1 MGRDTGP
8 VERLSRRE
16 GVELE
21 LKGAR
26 LLAGKGALERR
37 PYPPGQHGRGR
48 QRPSEYATRLRE
60 KQRAKRFY
68 GLRERQ
74 FRSAYDRAGGG
85 AQLLRS
91 LELRLDNVLY
101 RLGFATT
108 RAQARQ
114 FVVHGHIRV
123 NERKVNV
130 PSYQLGPGDVVA
142 LRPGSRAEAAHP
154 RGRRARRPG
163 PSVAARRARRAVGP
177 GRAPAGARRH
187 QRPCR
192 RETHH
197 RVLREVIR
205 GVVRRRGRA
214 TDEAGRGR
222 RTLCETSSANAP
234 SVSRPRA
241 RRRWPA

>member
-8 VERLSRRE
+8 VEKLSRRE

-26 LLAGKGALERR
+26 LLAGKSALERR

-60 KQRAKRFY
+60 KQKAKRFY

-74 FRSAYDRAGGG
+74 FRGAYDRAGGG
-85 AQLLRS
+85 AQMLRS

-114 FVVHGHIRV
+114 FVVHGHVRV
-123 NERKVNV
+123 NDRKVDV
-130 PSYQLGPGDVVA
+130 PSYQLGSGDVVT
-142 LRPGSRAEAAHP
+142 LKPGSRVKPLILEAVSLVGRVPPWLLAEHDELW
-154 RGRRARRPG
+154 GRVERMPEHEDI
-163 PSVAARRARRAVGP
+163 S
-177 GRAPAGARRH
+177 AP
-187 QRPCR
+187 
-192 RETHH
+192 
-197 RVLREVIR
+197 V
-205 GVVRRRGRA
+205 
-214 TDEAGRGR
+214 DEKLIIEFYAK
-222 RTLCETSSANAP
+222 
-234 SVSRPRA
+234 
-241 RRRWPA
+241 